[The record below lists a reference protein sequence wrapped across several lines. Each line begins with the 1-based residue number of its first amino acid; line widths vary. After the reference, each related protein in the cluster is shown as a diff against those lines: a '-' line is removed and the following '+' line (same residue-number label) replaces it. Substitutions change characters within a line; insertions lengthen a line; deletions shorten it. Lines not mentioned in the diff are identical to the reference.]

1 MRVNRYDIEPYL
13 CVCEGEG
20 VGVWLKEGVGSKR
33 EIVLVFK
40 RVRWSVVERQS
51 VRERER
57 ERVCA

>member
-1 MRVNRYDIEPYL
+1 M
-13 CVCEGEG
+13 
-20 VGVWLKEGVGSKR
+20 KEGVGSKR

-57 ERVCA
+57 ERESVCLSGCEYEYVKN